1 MKNRHLY
8 KIVIG
13 YMLLFVVAIL
23 FSGGWLFLLSQGLEN
38 IQVVDTLIQFV
49 DTPAP
54 KSLHG
59 WVEVASPHL
68 FAMGVLIFVVAHF
81 MLFSNRFRH
90 STSKS
95 LAWLLYMSALF
106 DIIAYGFISLG
117 VVVSGW
123 IKLIALGLFLVLFVV
138 MLGLVAFSL

>member
-1 MKNRHLY
+1 MKNTHLY

-23 FSGGWLFLLSQGLEN
+23 LSGAWLFLLSQGLADTS
-38 IQVVDTLIQFV
+38 IMDTLIRFI

-59 WVEVASPHL
+59 LVEVASPHL
-68 FAMGVLIFVVAHF
+68 FAIGTLIFVVAHL
-81 MLFSNRFRH
+81 MLFSNRFKRN
-90 STSKS
+90 TSKT
-95 LAWLLYMSALF
+95 LAWLLYISALF

-123 IKLIALGLFLVLFVV
+123 IKLIALGLFFVLFVL

>member
-1 MKNRHLY
+1 MKNTHLY

-23 FSGGWLFLLSQGLEN
+23 FSGGWLFLLSQGFGDTS
-38 IQVVDTLIQFV
+38 IMDTLIRFI

-59 WVEVASPHL
+59 LVEVASPHL

-81 MLFSNRFRH
+81 MLFSNRFKH
-90 STSKS
+90 NTSKS
-95 LAWLLYMSALF
+95 LAWLLYISALF

-117 VVVSGW
+117 MVVSGW
-123 IKLIALGLFLVLFVV
+123 IKLIALGLFLVLFIV